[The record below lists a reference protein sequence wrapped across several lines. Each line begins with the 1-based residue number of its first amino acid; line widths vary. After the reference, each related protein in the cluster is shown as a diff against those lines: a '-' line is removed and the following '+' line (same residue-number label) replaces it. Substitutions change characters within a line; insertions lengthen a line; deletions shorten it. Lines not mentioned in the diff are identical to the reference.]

1 MYSVDG
7 LVFVG
12 GVVVGGS
19 LCVATGGVDG
29 VFVLVSLKVNATTLL
44 RDGTK
49 DVEALRNAILFIC
62 RTDAVHFGEGG
73 SYES

>member
-12 GVVVGGS
+12 GVVVGAC

-49 DVEALRNAILFIC
+49 DVEVLRNAILFIC